1 TLWWLF
7 LCFDIIHLPPGKLRY
22 VVFQYKPCVH
32 YKGVNH
38 RHAPEF
44 VESLEKSSLFLTP
57 AYLNIFI
64 IERAFSRGVAV
75 EKGV

>member
-1 TLWWLF
+1 LVSTLWWLF

-38 RHAPEF
+38 WHHPEIAGF
-44 VESLEKSSLFLTP
+44 CRKKDSPQAAS
-57 AYLNIFI
+57 
-64 IERAFSRGVAV
+64 
-75 EKGV
+75 